1 MPVNIIGSLIID
13 GPDAIPY
20 YEQITKVLPYATGI
34 GVVKYLF
41 KGRKNTWERNL
52 HGKVYIV
59 TGATS
64 NGMGT
69 SVVLDLAKRGAQLIM
84 LTRRVDEWTTQFVED
99 LRESTQNE
107 LIYLEQCDMSDLYS
121 VRKFATTWLD
131 NTPPRRLDGVV
142 LMHGDAEPW
151 FQNDKRKSSQD
162 GVELQLATNFA
173 GPFHLLNLLL
183 PSFRSQPP
191 DRDVRIIYTTCI
203 SQAFGSVN
211 LDDPLLEK
219 KQLNA
224 RQFFGTAKLQMSLC
238 CLELQRKITSEKKDD
253 AGSVTVSLVQ
263 PGLMRSSSLRTILS
277 NGSPILLLL
286 LYCIILYPLLWLFV
300 KNGHQGAQNILY
312 TLMTPELEKVN
323 LLDYSVKYVVNCTI
337 MKNFAR
343 KEFADQELQKKL
355 YEKMESEILGIEKK
369 SAFRRNKAKASG
381 STKEAAS
388 TSRTKSANNT
398 SSSKPAK
405 RKSKK
410 A

>member
-20 YEQITKVLPYATGI
+20 YDQITKILPYAAGI
-34 GVVKYLF
+34 GAVKYLF

-69 SVVLDLAKRGAQLIM
+69 SVVLDLAQRGAQLIM
-84 LTRRVDEWTTQFVED
+84 LTRRIDEWTTQFVED
-99 LRESTQNE
+99 LREKTQNE

-142 LMHGDAEPW
+142 LMHGDTEPW
-151 FQNDKRKSSQD
+151 FQNQKRKSSQD
-162 GVELQLATNFA
+162 GIELQIATNFA

-183 PSFRSQPP
+183 PSFKSQPP
-191 DRDVRIIYTTCI
+191 DRDVRIVYTTCI
-203 SQAFGSVN
+203 SQAFGTVN

-219 KQLNA
+219 RQFNA
-224 RQFFGTAKLQMSLC
+224 RQFFGTSKFQMSLC
-238 CLELQRKITSEKKDD
+238 CLELQRKILSEKKDD

-263 PGLMRSSSLRTILS
+263 PGLMRSSSLRTVLS
-277 NGSPILLLL
+277 NGSPLLLLL

-300 KNGHQGAQNILY
+300 KNGYQGAQSILY

-323 LLDYSVKYVVNCTI
+323 LVDYSVKYVVNCTI
-337 MKNFAR
+337 LKKFAR
-343 KEFADQELQKKL
+343 KEFADEELQKTL
-355 YEKMESEILGIEKK
+355 YEKMEAGILNIEKK
-369 SAFRRNKAKASG
+369 SAVRRNRAN
-381 STKEAAS
+381 AS
-388 TSRTKSANNT
+388 TSTKTTAT
-398 SSSKPAK
+398 SGTKILK
-405 RKSKK
+405 QH
-410 A
+410 